1 MARNR
6 IFAGKLRR
14 NDAYHVM
21 PPAFA
26 RAGMPSVLVA
36 FVDDFQMHRIKR
48 GKPGA
53 HFRYAFIHCGKV
65 FLKGCTRTP
74 AYTPAFM

>member
-1 MARNR
+1 MACNR
-6 IFAGKLRR
+6 IFAGKLCR
-14 NDAYHVM
+14 NDAYHIM

-26 RAGMPSVLVA
+26 CAGMSSVFVA
-36 FVDDFQMHRIKR
+36 LVDDFQLNRFKH
-48 GKPGA
+48 GKPDA

-65 FLKGCTRTP
+65 FLKVCTRTP